1 MSSAEIATL
10 PESEGFRIRWGELA
24 PFIAL
29 GVIILLGT
37 MINSNFM
44 SANNILN
51 VITRSAFIAI
61 IGVGATFVIATGGL
75 DLSIGSMLAFV
86 VGIMIMAMNALA
98 PSLGPWAIP
107 IGALLNIPFAFG
119 EEVGWRGWLLPALR
133 PLGVG
138 RRCC

>member
-61 IGVGATFVIATGGL
+61 IGVGC
-75 DLSIGSMLAFV
+75 
-86 VGIMIMAMNALA
+86 
-98 PSLGPWAIP
+98 
-107 IGALLNIPFAFG
+107 
-119 EEVGWRGWLLPALR
+119 
-133 PLGVG
+133 G
-138 RRCC
+138 RSY